1 MFGLYTKR
9 QYDYVERDRKKAE
22 SKAEFLRA
30 SLEELYKDQ
39 GTAFSFLINSLEK
52 TQKELEQFKGMY
64 ERSEQ
69 VRKELVNQK
78 MTLQSKIQSLEESNK
93 GLREQLQDLRAK
105 QPEGAMHLAS
115 FLKEGGDD

>member
-39 GTAFSFLINSLEK
+39 STAFSFLINSLEK

-93 GLREQLQDLRAK
+93 GLREQLRAK